1 MRISDWSS
9 DVCSSDLVTYSGSVP
24 TKKVIPT
31 KDADVCGSIRDVKL
45 IVVGPGNG
53 VGDAVVFLK
62 DVASGKDWGAPEGV
76 PEIDN
81 MKCEF
86 PPHRQV
92 ILSCET
98 DEVNT
103 APVLPKTTGFN
114 GRHTAFTPALHHL
127 EHPT

>member
-1 MRISDWSS
+1 MVTLSISCRMFLFSSRRRHTRCALVTGVQTCALLISDGGTVSGK
-9 DVCSSDLVTYSGSVP
+9 VTYSGSVP

-81 MKCEF
+81 VKCEF
-86 PPHRQV
+86 DPHVQE
-92 ILSCET
+92 I
-98 DEVNT
+98 
-103 APVLPKTTGFN
+103 
-114 GRHTAFTPALHHL
+114 GRAHV
-127 EHPT
+127 

>member
-9 DVCSSDLVTYSGSVP
+9 DVCSSDLAGSVSDGGTVSGKVTYSGSVP

-62 DVASGKDWGAPEGV
+62 DVASGKAWGAPAGV
-76 PEIDN
+76 PEIDRKSTRLN
-81 MKCEF
+81 SS
-86 PPHRQV
+86 H
-92 ILSCET
+92 
-98 DEVNT
+98 
-103 APVLPKTTGFN
+103 
-114 GRHTAFTPALHHL
+114 
-127 EHPT
+127 